1 MSPWRR
7 CAVETESRTR
17 GGSEWELAF
26 DTFSRR
32 YATDIIWSALA
43 GTIVVSTVA
52 LGAPLLGMS
61 TLVAVTG
68 VFGGFGTIV
77 GLFRY
82 TRYRR
87 RRAFLLGAAM
97 PRAYLPDRT

>member
-1 MSPWRR
+1 MSPCRR
-7 CAVETESRTR
+7 CAVETESRT
-17 GGSEWELAF
+17 GWCPECESAF

-43 GTIVVSTVA
+43 GTVVVSTVA
-52 LGAPLLGMS
+52 LGAPLLGLS
-61 TLVAVTG
+61 TLVGVTG
-68 VFGGFGTIV
+68 VFAGFGTII

-82 TRYRR
+82 TRHRR